1 MIERF
6 FYQPPLV
13 TWIKILWSKI
23 CDSSHTWSTSAE
35 EREREVSKRAIEAE
49 MGIKMPEWEWKASK
63 KGKGKGKGKGK
74 KSSLQEPSTSKPPT
88 STDLKTTQGSI
99 NIFRCI

>member
-1 MIERF
+1 M
-6 FYQPPLV
+6 
-13 TWIKILWSKI
+13 
-23 CDSSHTWSTSAE
+23 
-35 EREREVSKRAIEAE
+35 SKRAIEAE

-88 STDLKTTQGSI
+88 STDLTTTQGTI
-99 NIFRCI
+99 NIFKFMFKITSW

>member
-1 MIERF
+1 M
-6 FYQPPLV
+6 
-13 TWIKILWSKI
+13 
-23 CDSSHTWSTSAE
+23 
-35 EREREVSKRAIEAE
+35 SKRAIEAE

-88 STDLKTTQGSI
+88 STDLTTTQGTI
-99 NIFRCI
+99 NTYFQIYFYDYLHLGSLVYTAFFSLNKFSQNMSDLWS

>member
-1 MIERF
+1 
-6 FYQPPLV
+6 
-13 TWIKILWSKI
+13 
-23 CDSSHTWSTSAE
+23 
-35 EREREVSKRAIEAE
+35 

-74 KSSLQEPSTSKPPT
+74 KSSLQEPSTSKP

-99 NIFRCI
+99 NIFRFMFMITSW